1 MAKKLTQAQ
10 KDRRNL
16 LARQRRAKKRSDFV
30 KFKPKRNMGGR
41 GPGVKAAKIAKKQGV
56 FGARGIG
63 IRKAT
68 IAPISLIPAPP
79 VMPVGLPPIPR
90 RPPRPKAKRKAR
102 PKTKA
107 QKVKASKA
115 KVKATARKVK
125 KVRSLISKEINRQ
138 MKEVLKIAGKNVRGK
153 KKGKGCTVQGTDAA
167 TRKRLLKKFL

>member
-41 GPGVKAAKIAKKQGV
+41 GPGVKAVKIAKRQGV

-63 IRKAT
+63 VRKAT
-68 IAPISLIPAPP
+68 IAPISLIPVPP

-90 RPPRPKAKRKAR
+90 IPPRPKAKRKAR

-107 QKVKASKA
+107 KA
-115 KVKATARKVK
+115 KATARKVK
-125 KVRSLISKEINRQ
+125 KVRSLVSKEINRQ
-138 MKEVLKIAGKNVRGK
+138 MKEVLKVAGKNVRGK
-153 KKGKGCTVQGTDAA
+153 KKGKGCTVQGIDTA